1 MFKFLSSPIGRPRK
15 AKHCY
20 EANCRHVFSANDKLG
35 KGLGGQRLMIVL
47 YGSGIM
53 PFFSFRHSQIFFE
66 IFSL

>member
-15 AKHCY
+15 AKPCY
-20 EANCRHVFSANDKLG
+20 GANCCHVFSANDTLG
-35 KGLGGQRLMIVL
+35 KGLGAQRLTIVL

-53 PFFSFRHSQIFFE
+53 PFFSFGHSQIFFE